1 MKDKTDLG
9 RRMELAAKHGDFS
22 RARAL
27 LAMGAAIPSHTLYFA
42 MSNPSGVNFA
52 LQLISPPYS
61 RLTGSPDETKLDFL
75 SLSKDEVLSLA
86 IINLL
91 TGKVSIKKGAEA
103 VRLNAHLALR
113 NFIST
118 NQGKAATKLVQ
129 LGAPVDNLA
138 AMEVVKLKDMVFRD
152 ALRQADA

>member
-1 MKDKTDLG
+1 MN
-9 RRMELAAKHGDFS
+9 

-27 LAMGAAIPSHTLYFA
+27 LAMGAAVQSYTLSYA
-42 MSNPSGVNFA
+42 IKNPSGADFA
-52 LQLISPPYS
+52 LELISPPHRNLS
-61 RLTGSPDETKLDFL
+61 SSTDELKLRLL
-75 SLSKDEVLSLA
+75 SMSNNEVLSMT